1 MNVYHKF
8 YTFHTGGGLITPVYT
23 KMSHSAGDLS
33 DSLLGLM
40 AKQVKLSKGDF
51 LLLVDCPL
59 TYEAYEQVLIAMRII
74 DPA

>member
-1 MNVYHKF
+1 
-8 YTFHTGGGLITPVYT
+8 
-23 KMSHSAGDLS
+23 MSHSAGDLS